1 MLDIVKGWI
10 ASYDLIRPGSRI
22 LAACSGGPD
31 SLALVHMLNSL
42 KEEYSFS
49 LAVAHVNHMFRPEAA
64 GEAEYVAA
72 FSAGLGL
79 VCHVTAID
87 VAAYAAANKLSSQQ
101 AGRLLRYQYLRSVA
115 AGWGGARI
123 ATGHHRD
130 DQVETVLLNLLRG
143 AGSGGLR
150 GMQPEN
156 GDIIRPFL
164 AVSRRDIEAYCADRG
179 LKPRYDSS
187 NYKTNYLRNRVRLKL
202 LPTLE
207 ADYNPAIRDALWRLS
222 ELAGDEYEYLS
233 QEAAKLWG
241 TVATAGD
248 RVAIDGKALAGLHKA
263 LQRELIRQAI
273 EKKRGDL
280 TGISYGHVE
289 KLLIMALT
297 GTVGSVLTLP
307 GGLTA
312 QKTYSGL
319 ELLNSASDLK
329 PAPFTG
335 GFKPGEVAVP
345 GATVVN
351 GMKILAEM
359 ITGSPSSQGPGTAIF
374 DLEQLRLPLVVRT
387 RQPGDRFRPLGLGGS
402 KKLKEFFIDNKI
414 PEIQR
419 DSIVLIADQQEI
431 IWVAGY
437 RQSEHGKVSANTQKK
452 LQLSISNGRMF
463 KYE

>member
-31 SLALVHMLNSL
+31 SLALVHLLNSI
-42 KEEYSFS
+42 KEEYPFS
-49 LAVAHVNHMFRPEAA
+49 LAVAHVNHLFRPEAA
-64 GEAEYVAA
+64 EEAEYVAA
-72 FSAGLGL
+72 FSADMGL

-156 GDIIRPFL
+156 GDIIRPLL
-164 AVSRRDIEAYCADRG
+164 AVSRRDIEDYCADRG
-179 LKPRYDSS
+179 LEPRYDSS

-233 QEAAKLWG
+233 QEAGKLWG
-241 TVATAGD
+241 TVAIAGD

-289 KLLIMALT
+289 KLLIMVFA

-319 ELLNSASDLK
+319 ELYSNAAELK

-345 GATVVN
+345 GVTVVN
-351 GMKILAEM
+351 GMQILAER
-359 ITGSPSSQGPGTAIF
+359 ITGPPSSQGPSTAIF

-414 PEIQR
+414 PEAER
-419 DSIVLIADQQEI
+419 DSVPLIADQQEI

-437 RQSEHGKVSANTQKK
+437 RQSEHGKISANTQKK

>member
-10 ASYDLIRPGSRI
+10 ASSDLIRPGSRI

-42 KEEYSFS
+42 KEEYPFS

-64 GEAEYVAA
+64 EEAEYVAA

-79 VCHVTAID
+79 ACHVTSIH

-101 AGRLLRYQYLRSVA
+101 ASRLLRYQYLRSVA
-115 AGWGGARI
+115 ADWGGAQI

-130 DQVETVLLNLLRG
+130 DQVETVLINLLRG

-156 GDIIRPFL
+156 GDIIRPLL
-164 AVSRRDIEAYCADRG
+164 AVSRRDIEAYCRDQG
-179 LKPRYDSS
+179 LQPRYDSS
-187 NYKTNYLRNRVRLKL
+187 NYKTDYLRNRVRLKL

-222 ELAGDEYEYLS
+222 ELAGDEHEYLS

-241 TVATAGD
+241 TVAVAGD
-248 RVAIDGKALAGLHKA
+248 KVAIDGKALAGLHKA

-273 EKKRGDL
+273 EKKRGAL
-280 TGISYGHVE
+280 TGISYSHVE
-289 KLLIMALT
+289 KLLLMALT

-312 QKTYSGL
+312 KKTYTGL
-319 ELLNSASDLK
+319 ELYGSAAGLK
-329 PAPFTG
+329 QAPFLQ
-335 GFKPGEVAVP
+335 GFKPAEVAVP
-345 GATVVN
+345 GVTAVH
-351 GMKILAEM
+351 GMEILAEM
-359 ITGSPSSQGPGTAIF
+359 ITSSPSGQGRNIAVF
-374 DLEQLRLPLVVRT
+374 DFEQLRLPLVVRT

-414 PEIQR
+414 PEAER
-419 DSIVLIADQQEI
+419 DCVPLITDQQEI
-431 IWVAGY
+431 IWVAGW
-437 RQSEHGKVSANTQKK
+437 RQSEHGKVSDNTQKK
-452 LQLSISNGRMF
+452 LQLSISSGRKF
-463 KYE
+463 EYE